1 MKKFYTIFFDEIEFE
16 NSPSL
21 KDVLFVSLDKDSWLE
36 IKDRKE
42 LSIKEYENVKNIF
55 TDKVNKDGTTSNF
68 ITIATRWLKMLA
80 FQSNKDFNLMVKT
93 IK

>member
-1 MKKFYTIFFDEIEFE
+1 MKKFYTIFFDEIKFE

-42 LSIKEYENVKNIF
+42 LSIKEYEDVKNIF
-55 TDKVNKDGTTSNF
+55 TDKVNKDGTTSGF
-68 ITIATRWLKMLA
+68 ITIASRWLNLLA
-80 FQSNKDFNLMVKT
+80 YQNNKDFKSMIKT
-93 IK
+93 IQ

>member
-1 MKKFYTIFFDEIEFE
+1 MKKFYTVFFDEIKFQ

-42 LSIKEYENVKNIF
+42 LSIEEYKDVKNVF
-55 TDKVNKDGTTSNF
+55 TDKVNKDGTTSGF

>member
-1 MKKFYTIFFDEIEFE
+1 MKKFYTVFFDEIKFE

-42 LSIKEYENVKNIF
+42 LSIKEYEDVKNIF
-55 TDKVNKDGTTSNF
+55 TDKVNKDGTTSGF
-68 ITIATRWLKMLA
+68 ITIATRWLQMLA
-80 FQSNKDFNLMVKT
+80 FQSNKDFDLMIKT

>member
-1 MKKFYTIFFDEIEFE
+1 MKKFYTIFFDEIKFE
-16 NSPSL
+16 NNPSL

-42 LSIKEYENVKNIF
+42 LSIKEYEDVKNIF
-55 TDKVNKDGTTSNF
+55 TDKVNKDGTTSSF
-68 ITIATRWLKMLA
+68 IKIAKRWLQLLA
-80 FQSNKDFNLMVKT
+80 HQSNKDFGSMVKT

>member
-1 MKKFYTIFFDEIEFE
+1 MKKFYTVFFNEIKFQ

-42 LSIKEYENVKNIF
+42 LSIEEYKDVKNIF
-55 TDKVNKDGTTSNF
+55 TDKVNKDGTTSSFMKIATNF
-68 ITIATRWLKMLA
+68 IKILA
-80 FQSNKDFNLMVKT
+80 NQSNKDFDSMVKT